1 MHFFE
6 YYYFN
11 IIKYDLI
18 NKFSYKNIDEL
29 PKIKKIILNFKN
41 KNIKIKNFAA
51 SLLALKLMTSK
62 RGVITKTKKPNLFLK
77 IQKGKPTGYKII
89 LKKKKMYNFLIKLL
103 IEITPSIKKFLIL
116 KTKYKNYNNVSF
128 NLDTKNLT
136 IHELKN
142 YYNLSKTISYL
153 NITIVTNTKTKKE
166 LFFLLKSF
174 NLPFRTIL
182 ISNTDP

>member
-89 LKKKKMYNFLIKLL
+89 
-103 IEITPSIKKFLIL
+103 
-116 KTKYKNYNNVSF
+116 
-128 NLDTKNLT
+128 
-136 IHELKN
+136 
-142 YYNLSKTISYL
+142 
-153 NITIVTNTKTKKE
+153 
-166 LFFLLKSF
+166 
-174 NLPFRTIL
+174 
-182 ISNTDP
+182 

>member
-1 MHFFE
+1 
-6 YYYFN
+6 
-11 IIKYDLI
+11 
-18 NKFSYKNIDEL
+18 
-29 PKIKKIILNFKN
+29 
-41 KNIKIKNFAA
+41 
-51 SLLALKLMTSK
+51 
-62 RGVITKTKKPNLFLK
+62 
-77 IQKGKPTGYKII
+77 
-89 LKKKKMYNFLIKLL
+89 MYNFLIKLL
-103 IEITPSIKKFLIL
+103 IEITPSIKNFLIL

-128 NLDTKNLT
+128 NLDIKNLT

>member
-1 MHFFE
+1 
-6 YYYFN
+6 
-11 IIKYDLI
+11 
-18 NKFSYKNIDEL
+18 
-29 PKIKKIILNFKN
+29 
-41 KNIKIKNFAA
+41 
-51 SLLALKLMTSK
+51 
-62 RGVITKTKKPNLFLK
+62 
-77 IQKGKPTGYKII
+77 
-89 LKKKKMYNFLIKLL
+89 MYNFLIKLL

-128 NLDTKNLT
+128 NLDIKNLT